1 MLCRRTVEVKSRE
14 LNCRPMVFVNFAR
27 FVQNAS
33 LYASLQYGAIRF
45 SIKEGI
51 YEGYSNQK
59 KNLPVNVWQ
68 VV

>member
-1 MLCRRTVEVKSRE
+1 MKRREP
-14 LNCRPMVFVNFAR
+14 NCRPMVFMNFVR